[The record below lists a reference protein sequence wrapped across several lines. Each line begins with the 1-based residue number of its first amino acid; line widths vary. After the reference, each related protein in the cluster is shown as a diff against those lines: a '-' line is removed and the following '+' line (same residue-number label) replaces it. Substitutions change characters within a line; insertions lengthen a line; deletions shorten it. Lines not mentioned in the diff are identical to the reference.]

1 MKKNTPH
8 AGPYLARVR
17 SAALAFMATLLALP
31 AGAGI
36 NLPREPLQSSGRVAP
51 NILYVLDDSGSMS
64 FDAMPADSISGWQGR
79 TYVHNTVYYNPA
91 RTYQPWTKADGTLM
105 TGGTSYTA
113 VYGDFNLASGN
124 TIDLSNAGSCRNY
137 NQNDST
143 NNSAENTQVCG
154 GVQTFYVPKN
164 TGNTDAAYLADQAN
178 YYRYQIFTD
187 GVIVRSDY
195 GPRVGTTSPYNR
207 GLDNRNCSTSTNPVN
222 NWRNCTQVTPTGR
235 SEADERTNYA
245 TWFSYHRT
253 RMKAAKAGSGVAFN
267 GLAGNVRV
275 GFRTIWQRQPGGTR
289 PANEPT
295 QAIPIPVQYNDGLF
309 VDPNGTTG
317 ALNNR
322 TQWYNRLYG
331 AIGYNGTPLKGA
343 LQQAGLYYSSNSSNG
358 PYGPQAAA
366 SQYSCRQNFTILTTD
381 GYWNDNSN
389 YVAVDEQDNT
399 PGPTVTGPGNQ
410 SFTYSAVAPYASA
423 DSNTLADVAM
433 RYWKNDLRTDLV
445 NQVPTTSSNP
455 AFWQHMVTFGISI
468 GLKGSVDPDGPLPGM
483 PGGPAAW
490 PNPNAAADLR
500 RIDDLYH
507 ASVNGR
513 GTFLAASNPD
523 EFAEGLRASLASIV
537 ERTGSFSNLSANSTQ
552 LTSGSRSYQG
562 SFVSGV
568 WTGNLIAYPVVS
580 GSVNQD
586 APIWNAANVIP
597 TSGRRIFTHNG
608 TGGATFPT
616 PAQVTALTRTTT
628 PAVTGANN
636 AAYIAGNRSLE
647 LANGGTLRNRNH
659 LLGDIVNSSP
669 VYAAR
674 EQTIY
679 VGANDGMLH
688 AFNANDGVERFAYV
702 PGGINLSDLSTL
714 SLPDYEHRYFVDG
727 SIVLSDRSQ
736 TPSQTLLV
744 GALGRGGKGI
754 YSLDVTTPSSF
765 AAADVKWE
773 RYETPGGNMGLVLG
787 QPIIAKLNNGVT
799 GVIVPNG
806 VNSAGDRAAL
816 LVYRLSDGQ
825 LLAEIDTGVGNGT
838 TPNGMYAATIRDL
851 DGNGTADYVYAG
863 DLLGNLWKFDLRS
876 SSSSA
881 WTSASNRMVLYTA
894 VNDGGQRQPITSA
907 PSVVRD
913 PNTFELWVFFG
924 TGRFLNEDD
933 VVNVQVQS
941 LYGVKDSATTIT
953 GRGALQRRVISSVDA
968 TTGARAFEASS
979 ALTAGRQGWYID
991 LVDPPY
997 PPGTARGERVVSDPQ
1012 VVAGIL
1018 IVSSVI
1024 PSQDPCLPGG
1034 SGYLNALDAFTGT
1047 SLSTSLFDL
1056 DGDGEFTDE
1065 LITSGGTTLPVG
1077 SVSLGGMGTQGA
1089 IFTGGGS
1096 GGGGGG
1102 GQICVN
1108 ISDATV
1114 ACERIREMRRVGR
1127 VSWREIIRD

>member
-1 MKKNTPH
+1 MNKKARH
-8 AGPYLARVR
+8 GAFLA
-17 SAALAFMATLLALP
+17 LLKNGAFAFAATLLALP
-31 AGAGI
+31 ADAGI

-51 NILYVLDDSGSMS
+51 NILYVLDDSGSMA
-64 FDAMPADSISGWQGR
+64 FDAMPANSISGWQGR
-79 TYVHNTVYYNPA
+79 TYIHNTVYYNPA
-91 RTYQPWTKADGTLM
+91 RTYQPWTQADGTLM
-105 TGGTSYTA
+105 TGGTTYDA
-113 VYGDFNLASGN
+113 VYGDFNLASGP
-124 TIDLSNAGSCRNY
+124 TINLASSNSCRYY
-137 NQNDST
+137 NK
-143 NNSAENTQVCG
+143 NNSSNNSEESTQVCG
-154 GVQTFYVPKN
+154 GVQTFYVPIDPTN
-164 TGNTDAAYLADQAN
+164 TSSTYLSQQAN
-178 YYRYQIFTD
+178 YYRYQIFED
-187 GVIVRSDY
+187 GVIVRSIY
-195 GPRVGTTSPYNR
+195 GARSGTSPNYNR
-207 GLDNRNCSTSTNPVN
+207 GLADRNCSTSTGTQY
-222 NWRNCTQVTPTGR
+222 RECTRITPTGR

-245 TWFSYHRT
+245 IWFSYHRT
-253 RMKAAKAGSGVAFN
+253 RMKAAKAGSGIAFN

-289 PANEPT
+289 PVNEPT
-295 QAIPIPVQYNDGLF
+295 QAVPIPVQHNDGLF
-309 VDPNGTTG
+309 ANPNGLNGT
-317 ALNNR
+317 LNNR
-322 TQWYNRLYG
+322 TQWFNRLYG

-343 LQQAGLYYSSNSSNG
+343 LQQAGLYFSSNSDTG
-358 PYGPQAAA
+358 PYGPQSGSA
-366 SQYSCRQNFTILTTD
+366 QYSCRQNFTILTTD
-381 GYWNDNSN
+381 GYWNDNTN
-389 YVAVDEQDNT
+389 YTAVNEQDNNA
-399 PGPTVTGPGNQ
+399 GPTITGPGNQ
-410 SFTYSAVAPYASA
+410 SYTYAAVAPYASS

-433 RYWKNDLRTDLV
+433 RYWKNDLRTDLP

-468 GLKGSVDPDGPLPGM
+468 GLKGEVDPNGPRPGT
-483 PGGPAAW
+483 PGGPARW
-490 PNPNAAADLR
+490 PNPNDAEDLH

-507 ASVNGR
+507 AAVNGR

-552 LTSGSRSYQG
+552 LTAGSRSYQG
-562 SFVSGV
+562 SFISGV

-586 APIWNAANVIP
+586 APIWNAAAGIP
-597 TSGRRIFTHNG
+597 ATGRRIFTYDG
-608 TGGATFPT
+608 TGGAVFPT
-616 PAQVTALTRTTT
+616 AAQVNALERTTT

-702 PGGINLSDLSTL
+702 PGGISLSDLSTL

-727 SIVLSDRSQ
+727 SIVVSDRAQ
-736 TPSQTLLV
+736 TPGATLLV

-754 YSLDVTTPSSF
+754 YSLDVTSPDSF
-765 AAADVKWE
+765 STNDVKWE
-773 RYETPGGNMGLVLG
+773 RYETPNGNMGLVLG

-806 VNSAGDRAAL
+806 VNSSGDRAAL

-825 LLAEIDTGVGNGT
+825 LLAEIDTGVGSAAA
-838 TPNGMYAATIRDL
+838 PNGLYAATIRDL

-863 DLLGNLWKFDLRS
+863 DLQGNLWKFDLRS
-876 SSSSA
+876 NSSTTWSAGSS
-881 WTSASNRMVLYTA
+881 RMILYTA
-894 VNDGGQRQPITSA
+894 VNDAGQRQPITSA
-907 PSVVRD
+907 PAVVRD
-913 PNTFELWVFFG
+913 PSTFELWVFFG

-933 VVNVQVQS
+933 VISTQVQS
-941 LYGVKDSATTIT
+941 MYGVKDGASTIA
-953 GRGALQRRVISSVDA
+953 GRGALQRRVISLVDA
-968 TTGARAFEASS
+968 TTGARAFEAAS
-979 ALTAGRQGWYID
+979 ALTAGRLGWYID

-997 PPGTARGERVVSDPQ
+997 PPGTARGERIVSDPQ

-1024 PSQDPCLPGG
+1024 PSRDPCLPGG
-1034 SGYLNALDAFTGT
+1034 SGYLNALDAFTGA
-1047 SLSTSLFDL
+1047 SLGTSLFDH
-1056 DGDGEFTDE
+1056 DGDGVFDDE
-1065 LITSGGTTLPVG
+1065 VITGGGRTLPVG
-1077 SVSLGGMGTQGA
+1077 SVPLGGMGTQGA

-1096 GGGGGG
+1096 GPGGGG

-1108 ISDATV
+1108 ISDASV
-1114 ACERIREMRRVGR
+1114 ECERIREMRRVGR